1 MFFLI
6 LLPFEILL
14 IYILVR
20 RTSRKILMFL
30 YKVTKNRK
38 VATYL
43 FAALFL
49 PGTFVHEMSH
59 FLTGLFLLV
68 PVGKVELFPE
78 IEENGVKM
86 GSVAIGKTD
95 PIRRTLIGI
104 APVVFGLAIILG
116 SVFWVYER
124 GLFKE
129 PIVVVILA
137 YLIFEVGNTMF
148 SSKKDVEGALRVFIP
163 AVLIYLFLY
172 FFGLRINFSLNFEV
186 LREASI
192 FLLIPI
198 IIDLLL
204 LIL

>member
-1 MFFLI
+1 MFFLM

-20 RTSRKILMFL
+20 KTSRKILMFL
-30 YKVTKNRK
+30 YRITGNQKA
-38 VATYL
+38 ATYL
-43 FAALFL
+43 FALLFL
-49 PGTFVHEMSH
+49 PGTFIHEMSH

-78 IEENGVKM
+78 IEEGGVKM

-95 PIRRTLIGI
+95 PVRRTLIGI

-124 GLFKE
+124 GLFRQ
-129 PIVVVILA
+129 PVVVAILA

-148 SSKKDVEGALRVFIP
+148 SSKKDVEGALKVFIP
-163 AVLIYLFLY
+163 AILVYLFLY
-172 FFGLRINFSLNFEV
+172 FFGLRINFNLNFEV
-186 LREASI
+186 LKQASI
-192 FLLIPI
+192 FLLVPI

-204 LIL
+204 LIF